1 MKQTAVDLVIEQ
13 LKEQIRK
20 STNNKLGTNRTGDY
34 RIGLIKAIG
43 LCKKANEMEKEN
55 VFLFA
60 KEYDEYLFRGCGLP
74 RLTAEQYYNEIFKSK

>member
-1 MKQTAVDLVIEQ
+1 MNQTAVDLVIEQ

-20 STNNKLGTNRTGDY
+20 SAHNELGTNRTGEY
-34 RIGLIKAIG
+34 RIGLTKGIELIEQAK
-43 LCKKANEMEKEN
+43 EMENKN
-55 VFLFA
+55 AVLFA